1 MLSYKFLSKNGV
13 TVGFAVA
20 VLAILVTIVPILLG
34 LSALE
39 PIPQK
44 EQAFAPEGNIFYPGI
59 YVSAILLI
67 AAVVLSLGLSLLN
80 IAKHPKEAK
89 KSLISFAVLVAIFG
103 VLYAMASNE
112 IPENLLVFNVSE
124 TIYKVVGAGIALTLI
139 LGLGAVIAIVVME
152 VINFFKNQ

>member
-13 TVGFAVA
+13 TVGFGVS
-20 VLAILVTIVPILLG
+20 VLAILITVVPILLG

-39 PIPQK
+39 PLPQK

-59 YVSAILLI
+59 YVSAVLLI
-67 AAVVLSLGLSLLN
+67 AAVALALGLSLLN

-89 KSLISFAVLVAIFG
+89 KSMISFAILVVIFG
-103 VLYAMASNE
+103 ALYAVASSE
-112 IPENLLVFNVSE
+112 IPENLLVFDVSE

-139 LGLGAVIAIVVME
+139 LGLGAVVAIVVME
-152 VINFFKNQ
+152 VMNFFKNQ